1 MEEMLQIFPVILC
14 LLGSVLLVVLIILGV
29 KLIYTVNKTN
39 EILDDAYN
47 KTKSL
52 NGFFNAI
59 DSITDTLASINDSIV
74 VNVTNVISKIFP
86 KKKNKKKENEDDE

>member
-1 MEEMLQIFPVILC
+1 MEEMLQVFPIILY

-52 NGFFNAI
+52 NGFFHAI
-59 DSITDTLASINDSIV
+59 DSITDTLSNINDSIV
-74 VNVTNVISKIFP
+74 VNVTNVLGKLFP
-86 KKKNKKKENEDDE
+86 KRKNKKKEIDEDE

>member
-1 MEEMLQIFPVILC
+1 MAEILEYFPIILY
-14 LLGSVLLVVLIILGV
+14 LLGSVLLIVLIILGV

-59 DSITDTLASINDSIV
+59 DSLTDTLSNFSDSIV
-74 VNVTNVISKIFP
+74 SNITGIIGKVF
-86 KKKNKKKENEDDE
+86 NKRKKEKEIDEDE

>member
-1 MEEMLQIFPVILC
+1 MEEMLSFFPIILY
-14 LLGSVLLVVLIILGV
+14 LLGTVLLVIMIILGI

-52 NGFFNAI
+52 NGLFNAI
-59 DSITDTLASINDSIV
+59 DSVTDTLSNLSDSIV
-74 VNVTNVISKIFP
+74 SNITGIIGKVFHKRM
-86 KKKNKKKENEDDE
+86 KKEKENSKDE

>member
-1 MEEMLQIFPVILC
+1 MENLLEFFPIILY
-14 LLGSVLLVVLIILGV
+14 LLGTVLLIVLIILGV

-39 EILDDAYN
+39 QILDDAYN

-59 DSITDTLASINDSIV
+59 DSITDTLSNLSDSIV
-74 VNVTNVISKIFP
+74 SNVTGIISKVFQ
-86 KKKNKKKENEDDE
+86 KKRKKEKEIDDNE

>member
-1 MEEMLQIFPVILC
+1 MDELLNYFPIILY
-14 LLGSVLLVVLIILGV
+14 LLGTALLIILIILGV

-59 DSITDTLASINDSIV
+59 DSITDVLSSMSDSIV
-74 VNVTNVISKIFP
+74 SNITGIIGKLFNKRR
-86 KKKNKKKENEDDE
+86 KKVKENDEDE

>member
-1 MEEMLQIFPVILC
+1 MEELLDFFPIILY
-14 LLGSVLLVVLIILGV
+14 LLGTVLLVVLIILGV

-52 NGFFNAI
+52 NGLFNAI
-59 DSITDTLASINDSIV
+59 DSITDTLSSVSDSIV
-74 VNVTNVISKIFP
+74 SNITGIIGKVFRK
-86 KKKNKKKENEDDE
+86 KKKEIDEDE

>member
-1 MEEMLQIFPVILC
+1 MPEILNYFPIILY
-14 LLGSVLLVVLIILGV
+14 LLGSVLLIVLIILGV

-52 NGFFNAI
+52 NGLFHAI
-59 DSITDTLASINDSIV
+59 DSATDTLSNLSDSIV
-74 VNVTNVISKIFP
+74 SNITGIIGKIFN
-86 KKKNKKKENEDDE
+86 KRKKNKEINEDE